1 MARERSE
8 FSGAML
14 ASTLLHA
21 GVIVAAMIS
30 WPWARQ
36 LPLGSA
42 VPINIVANA
51 PVTDLAPAEQGP
63 EDLPAQTEEPVP
75 EAPAPPAAPAPTPQ
89 PVPPP
94 PKPAPAPAPA
104 PKAAPVPKP
113 TPTPTPKPAPAKPAE
128 KAPKPAPKAEKG
140 LDLDAL
146 AASLPGAQ
154 RSSAAKGPS
163 RQATAP
169 EARPDLGSGQAAAAI
184 AGMSDEIQKR
194 WNPNCNVEGGRD
206 VRLKVSFTLGG
217 GGQVVGQV
225 GAHGA
230 ENSADPVVKAAA
242 ERAIRAVY
250 AAAPFTRLP
259 RSLYG
264 QRFDLNFKTS
274 EACS

>member
-75 EAPAPPAAPAPTPQ
+75 EAPAPPAAPAPAPQ

>member
-89 PVPPP
+89 PVPTP
-94 PKPAPAPAPA
+94 PKPAPTPA

-113 TPTPTPKPAPAKPAE
+113 APTPTPKPAPAKPAE
-128 KAPKPAPKAEKG
+128 KAPAKPAPKAEKG

>member
-14 ASTLLHA
+14 ASALLHA
-21 GVIVAAMIS
+21 GVIGAALIS
-30 WPWARQ
+30 WPWAKQ

-63 EDLPAQTEEPVP
+63 EDAPAQTEEPVP

-89 PVPPP
+89 PVPIP

-104 PKAAPVPKP
+104 PKPV
-113 TPTPTPKPAPAKPAE
+113 PTPKPAPAPRPAPAKPAQ
-128 KAPKPAPKAEKG
+128 KAPAKPAPKAEKG

-154 RSSAAKGPS
+154 RSSAAKGPA

-169 EARPDLGSGQAAAAI
+169 ETRPDLGSGQAASAI

-230 ENSADPVVKAAA
+230 ENSADPVVRAAA

>member
-75 EAPAPPAAPAPTPQ
+75 EAPAPPAAPAPAPQ

-113 TPTPTPKPAPAKPAE
+113 APTPKPAPAKPAE

>member
-14 ASTLLHA
+14 ASALLHA
-21 GVIVAAMIS
+21 GVIGAALIS
-30 WPWARQ
+30 WPWAKQ

-63 EDLPAQTEEPVP
+63 EDAPAQTEEPVP

-89 PVPPP
+89 PVPTP
-94 PKPAPAPAPA
+94 PKPAPAPAP
-104 PKAAPVPKP
+104 KPV
-113 TPTPTPKPAPAKPAE
+113 PTPKPAPAKPAQ
-128 KAPKPAPKAEKG
+128 KAPAKPAPKAEKG

-154 RSSAAKGPS
+154 RSSAAKGPA

-169 EARPDLGSGQAAAAI
+169 EARPDLGSGQAASAI

-230 ENSADPVVKAAA
+230 ENSADPVVRAAA